1 MIDFLFSIFR
11 FIRPLN
17 ICLGVSTCFLVS
29 YLLDFNNFNRFFD
42 LCIVLVCYM
51 VAGNMLND
59 VLDVEIDRINKPHR
73 FLIKHSINR
82 LYIFISITALFFI
95 GSLVAFKL
103 PVIAQRLVLFF
114 ILPLMILY
122 EALFKR
128 MPLLGNII
136 ISFLVGSVFIY
147 TEASLNGEI
156 FITRKIF
163 ILAFMLNL
171 IREIIKD
178 IQDIKGDKSNNFN
191 TLPIVAGLPFT
202 ILFLRTISFIFI
214 VISMNSFYSQS
225 YSPYYIPLILFSIH
239 IPLLYIMWR
248 LRVNITTKECDN
260 FSQFLKLM
268 IINGMVIILLSS

>member
-1 MIDFLFSIFR
+1 MNLLFSIFR

-17 ICLGVSTCFLVS
+17 ISLGISTCFIVS

-42 LCIVLVCYM
+42 LCVVLVCYM

-59 VLDVEIDRINKPHR
+59 VLDIDVDRINKPHR
-73 FLIKHSINR
+73 FLIQYPINR
-82 LYIFISITALFFI
+82 LYIFIVIIALFFI

-122 EALFKR
+122 EVVFKK

-156 FITRKIF
+156 FITWKVF

-178 IQDIKGDKSNNFN
+178 IKDIRGDKNNDFN
-191 TLPIVAGLPFT
+191 TLPIVAGLSFT
-202 ILFLRTISFIFI
+202 ILFLRIISSIFI
-214 VISMNSFYSQS
+214 VVSVSSFYTQS
-225 YSPYYIPLILFSIH
+225 YSGYYIPLIFFSIH

-248 LRVNITTKECDN
+248 LRVNITIKECNN